1 MENKRLDCTNL
12 DCPMPVIKAKQFLE
26 ENENIILDVIVDNNV
41 AVQNLEKLAK
51 SLSLKSKSSKDGN
64 NFVVSIEKKETIQ
77 NDENKMIVTQENQT
91 ILIRTNILGYGND
104 DLGATLMK
112 GFIFTLTQSKPFPKK
127 VMFLNSGVK
136 LTSEN
141 EETIKNLKVLE
152 ENGVEIVSC
161 GACLDFYNLKESV
174 KVGSIGNM
182 YDIVDS
188 LNKSTNK
195 LTREW

>member
-1 MENKRLDCTNL
+1 MENKRLDCTDL

-26 ENENIILDVIVDNNV
+26 ENENIVLDVIVDNNV

-195 LTREW
+195 LTI

>member
-26 ENENIILDVIVDNNV
+26 ENENIVLDVIVDNNV

-127 VMFLNSGVK
+127 VMFFNSGVK

-195 LTREW
+195 LTI

>member
-26 ENENIILDVIVDNNV
+26 ENENIVLDVIVDNNV

-127 VMFLNSGVK
+127 VMLLNSGVK

-195 LTREW
+195 LTI

>member
-26 ENENIILDVIVDNNV
+26 ENENIVLDVIVDNNV

-77 NDENKMIVTQENQT
+77 NDENKMVVTQENQT

-141 EETIKNLKVLE
+141 E
-152 ENGVEIVSC
+152 VEIVSC
-161 GACLDFYNLKESV
+161 GACLDFYNLKKSV

-195 LTREW
+195 LTI

>member
-1 MENKRLDCTNL
+1 METKRIDCTNL

-26 ENENIILDVIVDNNV
+26 ENENIILDVVVDNNV
-41 AVQNLEKLAK
+41 AVQNLERLAK

-64 NFVVSIEKKETIQ
+64 NFVVSIEKKENIQ
-77 NDENKMIVTQENQT
+77 NDENKVILTQENQT
-91 ILIRTNILGYGND
+91 ILIKTNILGYGND

-195 LTREW
+195 LTI

>member
-1 MENKRLDCTNL
+1 METKRIDCTNL

-26 ENENIILDVIVDNNV
+26 ENENIILDVVVDNNV
-41 AVQNLEKLAK
+41 AVQNLERLAK

-195 LTREW
+195 LTI

>member
-26 ENENIILDVIVDNNV
+26 ENENIVLDVIVDNNV

-64 NFVVSIEKKETIQ
+64 NFVVSIEKKENIQ
-77 NDENKMIVTQENQT
+77 NDENKVILTQENQT

-195 LTREW
+195 LTI

>member
-26 ENENIILDVIVDNNV
+26 ENENIVLDVIVDNNV

-77 NDENKMIVTQENQT
+77 NDENKMVVTQENQT

-195 LTREW
+195 LTI

>member
-26 ENENIILDVIVDNNV
+26 ENENIVLDVIVDNNV

-195 LTREW
+195 LTI

>member
-26 ENENIILDVIVDNNV
+26 ENENIVLDVIVDNNV

-77 NDENKMIVTQENQT
+77 NDENKMVVTQENQT

-112 GFIFTLTQSKPFPKK
+112 GFIFTLTQLKPFPKK

-195 LTREW
+195 LTI

>member
-195 LTREW
+195 LTI